1 MTFEEWEESD
11 YYKDACK
18 NFPEVAK
25 TEAFYK
31 LLKSTYA
38 VGYNEVVFRDIDY
51 GDDDETD

>member
-1 MTFEEWEESD
+1 MTFEEWTESD
-11 YYKDACK
+11 YYKDACA

-38 VGYNEVVFRDIDY
+38 VGYNEVVFRDIEY
-51 GDDDETD
+51 NDD